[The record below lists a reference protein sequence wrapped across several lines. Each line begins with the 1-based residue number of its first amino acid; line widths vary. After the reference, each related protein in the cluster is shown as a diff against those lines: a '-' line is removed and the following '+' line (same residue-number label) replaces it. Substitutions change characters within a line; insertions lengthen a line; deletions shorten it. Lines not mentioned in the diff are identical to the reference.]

1 MKDVEEVLIGEEEL
15 FRIED
20 KAKTDYNTFIIKL
33 RKINEINKN
42 TDWKKYAEVLTKNLA
57 NKRNNIR
64 EPDILNNYIVTSAIG
79 TAENSKGTTKIVNSI
94 VVKTTKIK
102 EIKQKRKIAKHKYKE
117 VIRTNQILKIKQTL
131 NQYVKLQNV
140 YKDEIIENGKLR
152 LEKMIKRITQAGGL
166 IQRFFVI
173 LLGITKGII
182 WKTYVHSK
190 HLKEKNCTK
199 KKNLKNML
207 SNIMSPI

>member
-15 FRIED
+15 FRIEHKD
-20 KAKTDYNTFIIKL
+20 KTDYNTFIIKL

-64 EPDILNNYIVTSAIG
+64 EPDILNNYIVTSAIE

-173 LLGITKGII
+173 LLGITNEII

-190 HLKEKNCTK
+190 HLKEKSCTK
-199 KKNLKNML
+199 NKNLKNML

>member
-64 EPDILNNYIVTSAIG
+64 EPDILNNYIVTSAIE

>member
-33 RKINEINKN
+33 RKIREINKN

-64 EPDILNNYIVTSAIG
+64 ETDILNNYIVTSAIV
-79 TAENSKGTTKIVNSI
+79 TAENGKGTTKIVNSI

-117 VIRTNQILKIKQTL
+117 VIKTNLILKIKQTL
-131 NQYVKLQNV
+131 NQFVKLQNV

-152 LEKMIKRITQAGGL
+152 L
-166 IQRFFVI
+166 
-173 LLGITKGII
+173 
-182 WKTYVHSK
+182 
-190 HLKEKNCTK
+190 K
-199 KKNLKNML
+199 K
-207 SNIMSPI
+207 